1 MVSKK
6 VVKLLN
12 EQIAMESDSSQIY
25 LAAAGWAEHNAFR
38 GTAGFMFRQAEEER
52 GHMHKFI
59 RFLIDIDEQP
69 EIPAVKEPKASY
81 KDIEE
86 VFSESLKHER
96 KVTASINN
104 IFSAARENNDYA
116 VTSFLKWFVDEQV
129 EEEATAQHALDIIRM
144 AGKVSMYLA
153 DKEIGALRAA
163 K

>member
-12 EQIAMESDSSQIY
+12 EQIAMEGDSSQIY
-25 LAAAGWAEHNAFR
+25 LAMASWADHAAFR
-38 GTAGFMFRQAEEER
+38 GTAAFMYRQAEEER

-59 RFLIDIDEQP
+59 HFLIEVGEQA
-69 EIPAVKEPKASY
+69 EIPEVKEPKASY
-81 KDIEE
+81 RDIEE
-86 VFSESLKHER
+86 AFTDALKHER

-104 IFSAARENNDYA
+104 IFTAARENNDYA
-116 VTSFLKWFVDEQV
+116 ATSFLKWFVDEQV
-129 EEEATAQHALDIIRM
+129 EEEATAQKALDIIRM

-153 DKEIGALRAA
+153 DKEIGAMRGE

>member
-38 GTAGFMFRQAEEER
+38 GTAGFMFRQ
-52 GHMHKFI
+52 
-59 RFLIDIDEQP
+59 IDIDEQP